1 MFRSIEAGT
10 LSGCVCSSVTASSG
24 DRGLTSLPNSSFRP
38 PMAVE
43 ATGTESALCEEAF
56 LSGIGVGKG
65 AIVGL

>member
-1 MFRSIEAGT
+1 
-10 LSGCVCSSVTASSG
+10 
-24 DRGLTSLPNSSFRP
+24 
-38 PMAVE
+38 MAVE